1 MSLQSI
7 MRQQIAK
14 KTRSFNNKTL
24 KEERLFQLTP
34 VLTVEDKISY
44 IVLGKLFKDIHSQ
57 QRILINYLLNKAL
70 EGCETAQNIFK
81 DQLELDEGLRGLL

>member
-1 MSLQSI
+1 